1 MRDLE
6 SKVNVTERGGGGYL
20 IYECYP
26 KPERNRNT
34 KEMKE
39 AYRILKDVMSQRE
52 REGFWTL

>member
-1 MRDLE
+1 
-6 SKVNVTERGGGGYL
+6 VNVTERGGGGYL